1 MRRLVAVNDYFV
13 GGIVEKKGF
22 GSYYSIFWR
31 PQENSMGRLCML
43 AMTYTLYPSA
53 SLERGMESTAAT
65 ILGAFLAG
73 WKRTTSRVWRG
84 MGFEIL
90 SQ

>member
-1 MRRLVAVNDYFV
+1 
-13 GGIVEKKGF
+13 VEKKGF
-22 GSYYSIFWR
+22 GSCYSIFWR
-31 PQENSMGRLCML
+31 PRENSMGLLPML
-43 AMTYTLYPSA
+43 AMTYTLSPSA
-53 SLERGMESTAAT
+53 SLKRGTKLIAAT

-73 WKRTTSRVWRG
+73 WKRTTSRVRRG

>member
-1 MRRLVAVNDYFV
+1 
-13 GGIVEKKGF
+13 
-22 GSYYSIFWR
+22 
-31 PQENSMGRLCML
+31 ML
-43 AMTYTLYPSA
+43 AMTYTLSPSA
-53 SLERGMESTAAT
+53 SLERGTELTAAT

-73 WKRTTSRVWRG
+73 WKRATSRVWRG